1 MVVLAKPHRSKG
13 GHTKETPDML
23 DEQSRED
30 LIERITAIF
39 TNEAEAGKFND
50 DPDAYVDENL
60 PEGTEGADVASCLPE
75 VGYRTGL
82 DFTNVASTGGG
93 ASAAGQISHSYET
106 IYQQNS
112 FIYAEEGAQ
121 VTNIQGD
128 GNAVAQ
134 QDVDVD
140 IDVDYGQGEET
151 PEETP
156 EDTPDVPEGEEVPE
170 LHATMEPWDG
180 APDTEIP
187 EYEEPVEE
195 GGWEPQVDLS
205 FENHA
210 DAGAEA
216 PVEEAPVDAPD
227 PMEGA
232 EV

>member
-23 DEQSRED
+23 DDQSRED

-39 TNEAEAGKFND
+39 TNEANAAEFNA
-50 DPDAYVDENL
+50 DPDAYVDEHL
-60 PEGTEGADVASCLPE
+60 PEGTEGADVAGCLPE
-75 VGYRTGL
+75 VAERTGL

-93 ASAAGQISHSYET
+93 ASAAGEISHTYQT

-112 FIYAEEGAQ
+112 FIYAEEGSQ

-140 IDVDYGQGEET
+140 IDYGHGDEDTEELPEEAT
-151 PEETP
+151 PE
-156 EDTPDVPEGEEVPE
+156 VPEGE
-170 LHATMEPWDG
+170 D
-180 APDTEIP
+180 APDPAVTTYPGQLDEHA
-187 EYEEPVEE
+187 EDPVEE
-195 GGWEPQVDLS
+195 GGWEPQIDLS

-216 PVEEAPVDAPD
+216 PEAPAPD
-227 PMEGA
+227 PVDDLP

>member
-1 MVVLAKPHRSKG
+1 
-13 GHTKETPDML
+13 ML

-75 VGYRTGL
+75 VAERTGL

-121 VTNIQGD
+121 VTNIQGN

-140 IDVDYGQGEET
+140 IDYGHGDEDTEEL
-151 PEETP
+151 PEEPAP
-156 EDTPDVPEGEEVPE
+156 EVPEVPEGE
-170 LHATMEPWDG
+170 D
-180 APDTEIP
+180 APDPAVTTYPGQLDEHA
-187 EYEEPVEE
+187 EEPAPDPVEE

-216 PVEEAPVDAPD
+216 PEAPAPD
-227 PMEGA
+227 PVHDLP

>member
-1 MVVLAKPHRSKG
+1 
-13 GHTKETPDML
+13 ML
-23 DEQSRED
+23 DEDARED

-39 TNEAEAGKFND
+39 TNEADAREFNQ
-50 DPDAYVDENL
+50 DPDGYTGEHL
-60 PEGTEGADVASCLPE
+60 PEGTEGADVAGVLPE
-75 VGYRTGL
+75 VGHRTGL
-82 DFTNVASTGGG
+82 DFSNVASTGGG
-93 ASAAGQISHSYET
+93 ASAAGELSHTYQT

-112 FIYAEEGAQ
+112 FIYAEEGSQ

-140 IDVDYGQGEET
+140 IDYGHGDEDTEEL
-151 PEETP
+151 PEEPAP
-156 EDTPDVPEGEEVPE
+156 EVPEVPEGE
-170 LHATMEPWDG
+170 D
-180 APDTEIP
+180 APDPAVTTYPGQLDEHA
-187 EYEEPVEE
+187 EEPAPDPVEE

-216 PVEEAPVDAPD
+216 PEAPAPD
-227 PMEGA
+227 PVHDLP